1 MMTAMTRRPMVV
13 ASAATA
19 MVADHVRRMILS
31 GELRRGQK
39 LPPEREMVQSLG
51 LSRTSVRAGLQ
62 LLANKGIL
70 VIRHGT
76 GTFVADGPL
85 ILDSEQFH
93 FLSALHGFSRTDMFE
108 ARRSLESTVAGLAAE
123 RATGDDLAAI
133 SDAVT
138 GMFVSL
144 GDALEFLRYDA
155 AFHRAVA
162 EASKN
167 PIMASLVEMVSGMF
181 FEARK
186 GTAHRGRDLQ
196 PVAEQHRLIYRAI
209 RDRDAAAASRHMVEH
224 LKGAEH
230 LQQVEL
236 EGDGPL
242 GSASAEPE
250 VAARTAS

>member
-1 MMTAMTRRPMVV
+1 MVV

-19 MVADHVRRMILS
+19 LVADHVRQLILK
-31 GELRRGQK
+31 GELQRGQK
-39 LPPEREMVQSLG
+39 LPPEREMVQRLG
-51 LSRTSVRAGLQ
+51 VSRTSVRAGLQ

-85 ILDSEQFH
+85 VLDSEQFH
-93 FLSALHGFSRTDMFE
+93 FLSALHGVSRSDMFE
-108 ARRSLESTVAGLAAE
+108 ARRSLESTVAGLAAQ

-144 GDALEFLRYDA
+144 GDAIAFLRYDV

-162 EASKN
+162 AASKN

-196 PVAEQHRLIYRAI
+196 PVAERHRLVYLAI
-209 RDRDAAAASRHMVEH
+209 RDRDPSAASRCMIEH
-224 LKGAEH
+224 LVDAERLQRVEFGEALVGAGAPEPA
-230 LQQVEL
+230 V
-236 EGDGPL
+236 
-242 GSASAEPE
+242 ASE
-250 VAARTAS
+250 S

>member
-1 MMTAMTRRPMVV
+1 MMKKPMVV

-19 MVADHVRRMILS
+19 MVADHVRRKILS
-31 GELRRGQK
+31 GELRRGQQ
-39 LPPEREMVQSLG
+39 LPSEREMVNSLG
-51 LSRTSVRAGLQ
+51 VSRTSVRAGLQ
-62 LLANKGIL
+62 LLASKGIL

-85 ILDSEQFH
+85 VLDSEQFH

-196 PVAEQHRLIYRAI
+196 PVAEKHRLIYRAI
-209 RDRDAAAASRHMVEH
+209 RDRDATAASQRMVEH
-224 LKGAEH
+224 LMGAER
-230 LQQVEL
+230 LQEIEL
-236 EGDGPL
+236 GGALP
-242 GSASAEPE
+242 GSDSLELDATK
-250 VAARTAS
+250 RTAS

>member
-1 MMTAMTRRPMVV
+1 MMTAMTRNPVV
-13 ASAATA
+13 ASNAAA
-19 MVADHVRRMILS
+19 AVVADHVRQMILS

-39 LPPEREMVQSLG
+39 LPTEREMTQGLG

-62 LLANKGIL
+62 LLASKGIL
-70 VIRHGT
+70 VIRHGK

-93 FLSALHGFSRTDMFE
+93 FLSALHGYSRTDMFE
-108 ARRSLESTVAGLAAE
+108 ARRSLESTVAGLAAQ

-144 GDALEFLRYDA
+144 SDPLEFLRYDA

-162 EASKN
+162 AASRN

-186 GTAHRGRDLQ
+186 GTAHRGRALQ
-196 PVAEQHRLIYRAI
+196 PVAEKHRLIYTAI
-209 RDRDAAAASRHMVEH
+209 RDRDGAAASQHMVEH
-224 LKGAEH
+224 LVGAER
-230 LQQVEL
+230 LQREEL
-236 EGDGPL
+236 SGESP
-242 GSASAEPE
+242 GSESAEPDA
-250 VAARTAS
+250 VSRAAS

>member
-1 MMTAMTRRPMVV
+1 MVA

-19 MVADHVRRMILS
+19 LVADHVRQLILK

-39 LPPEREMVQSLG
+39 LPPEREMVQRLG

-85 ILDSEQFH
+85 VLDSEQFH

-108 ARRSLESTVAGLAAE
+108 ARRSLESTVAGLAAQ

-144 GDALEFLRYDA
+144 GDALEFLRYDL

-162 EASKN
+162 AASKN

-181 FEARK
+181 FEVRK

-196 PVAEQHRLIYRAI
+196 PVAERHRLIYQAI
-209 RDRDAAAASRHMVEH
+209 RDRDAATASRCMVEH
-224 LKGAEH
+224 LVDAERLQKAEFGGALLGGETA
-230 LQQVEL
+230 EL
-236 EGDGPL
+236 ALTSE
-242 GSASAEPE
+242 SS
-250 VAARTAS
+250 S

>member
-1 MMTAMTRRPMVV
+1 MMTAMKRKPMVV

-93 FLSALHGFSRTDMFE
+93 FLSALHGFSRADMFE

-123 RATGDDLAAI
+123 RATGDDMAAI

-196 PVAEQHRLIYRAI
+196 PVAEKHRLIYRAI
-209 RDRDAAAASRHMVEH
+209 RDRDAAAAAQHMFEH
-224 LKGAEH
+224 LKGAER
-230 LQQVEL
+230 LQQEEL
-236 EGDGPL
+236 AEGPI
-242 GSASAEPE
+242 GSQSAESD
-250 VAARTAS
+250 VVTRTAS

>member
-1 MMTAMTRRPMVV
+1 MMTAMMKKRMVV

-19 MVADHVRRMILS
+19 MVADHVRRMILN
-31 GELRRGQK
+31 GDLRRGQQ
-39 LPPEREMVQSLG
+39 LPPEREMVKSLG
-51 LSRTSVRAGLQ
+51 VSRTSVRAGLQ
-62 LLANKGIL
+62 LLASKGIL
-70 VIRHGT
+70 IIRHGT

-108 ARRSLESTVAGLAAE
+108 ARRSLERTVAGLAAE

-155 AFHRAVA
+155 VFHRAVA

-186 GTAHRGRDLQ
+186 DTAHRGRDLQ
-196 PVAEQHRLIYRAI
+196 PVAEKHLLIYRAI
-209 RDRDAAAASRHMVEH
+209 RARDAAAASQHMVEH
-224 LKGAEH
+224 LLAAEH
-230 LQQVEL
+230 LQEL
-236 EGDGPL
+236 ELGGPL
-242 GSASAEPE
+242 AGATGPALEA
-250 VAARTAS
+250 VARTGA

>member
-1 MMTAMTRRPMVV
+1 MMSAMTRKPMVA

-19 MVADHVRRMILS
+19 LVADHVRQMILR
-31 GELRRGQK
+31 GELQRGQK
-39 LPPEREMVQSLG
+39 LPPEREMVQKLG
-51 LSRTSVRAGLQ
+51 LSRTSVRAGMQ

-85 ILDSEQFH
+85 VLDSEQFH
-93 FLSALHGFSRTDMFE
+93 FLSALHGFSRHDMFE

-144 GDALEFLRYDA
+144 GNALEFLRYDA

-162 EASKN
+162 AGSKN
-167 PIMASLVEMVSGMF
+167 PIMASLVDMVSGMF
-181 FEARK
+181 FEARR
-186 GTAHRGRDLQ
+186 GTAHQERDLQ
-196 PVAEQHRLIYRAI
+196 PIADKHRLIYQAI
-209 RDRDAAAASRHMVEH
+209 RDRDPVAASQRMVDH
-224 LKGAEH
+224 LLDAER

-236 EGDGPL
+236 SRPL
-242 GSASAEPE
+242 SHMGIHADAEVESP
-250 VAARTAS
+250 V

>member
-1 MMTAMTRRPMVV
+1 MTRKPMVA

-19 MVADHVRRMILS
+19 LVADHVRQQILR

-39 LPPEREMVQSLG
+39 LPPEREMVQRLG

-85 ILDSEQFH
+85 VLDSEQFH
-93 FLSALHGFSRTDMFE
+93 FLSALHGFSRANMFE
-108 ARRSLESTVAGLAAE
+108 ARRSLESTVAGLAAQ
-123 RATGDDLAAI
+123 RATGDDLATIA
-133 SDAVT
+133 DAVT

-144 GDALEFLRYDA
+144 SDALEFLRYDL

-186 GTAHRGRDLQ
+186 GTAHRGRNLK
-196 PVAEQHRLIYRAI
+196 PVAERHREIYLAI
-209 RDRDAAAASRHMVEH
+209 RARDAAAASSGMVDH
-224 LKGAEH
+224 LVEAER
-230 LQQVEL
+230 LQQAEF
-236 EGDGPL
+236 GDALIGDDT
-242 GSASAEPE
+242 SEF
-250 VAARTAS
+250 AAVSDTSS

>member
-1 MMTAMTRRPMVV
+1 MMTAMTRKPGAV

-31 GELRRGQK
+31 GELQRGQK

-51 LSRTSVRAGLQ
+51 LSRTSIRAGLQ

-93 FLSALHGFSRTDMFE
+93 FLSALHGFSRGDMFE

-123 RATGDDLAAI
+123 RATGDNLAEI

-144 GDALEFLRYDA
+144 GDPLEFLRYDA

-167 PIMASLVEMVSGMF
+167 PIMASLAEMVSGMF
-181 FEARK
+181 FEVRK

-196 PVAEQHRLIYRAI
+196 PIAEEHRLIYRAI
-209 RDRDAAAASRHMVEH
+209 RERDAAAASRYMVEH
-224 LKGAEH
+224 LLRAER

-236 EGDGPL
+236 AS
-242 GSASAEPE
+242 GSVGSKSADAQA
-250 VAARTAS
+250 VARTAS